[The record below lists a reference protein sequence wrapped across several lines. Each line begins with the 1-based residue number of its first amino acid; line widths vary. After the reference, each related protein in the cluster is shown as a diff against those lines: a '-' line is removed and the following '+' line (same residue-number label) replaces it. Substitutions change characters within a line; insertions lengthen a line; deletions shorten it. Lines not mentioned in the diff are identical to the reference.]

1 MLTTDKIDELKI
13 GDLVEK
19 LQGPRRGTLAIIT
32 DICMESYY
40 EFNPWI
46 RIVYTDII
54 GGYEWVHRK
63 GLKILVENSQAY
75 NYL

>member
-1 MLTTDKIDELKI
+1 MTDQKGIDGLKI

-19 LQGPRRGTLAIIT
+19 LQGPRGGTLAIIT
-32 DICMESYY
+32 DMCMENYY

-46 RIVYTDII
+46 RVVYVDNI

-63 GLKILVENSQAY
+63 GLKILIDK
-75 NYL
+75 

>member
-1 MLTTDKIDELKI
+1 MTSRKGIDGLRI

-19 LQGPRRGTLAIIT
+19 LQGHRRGALAIIT
-32 DICMESYY
+32 DMCMENYY

-46 RIVYTDII
+46 RVVYVDNV

-63 GLKILVENSQAY
+63 GLKILIDK
-75 NYL
+75 